1 MAIVSKLVRYKKDY
15 TLGINRWQAVFP
27 AANKHQRTESQP
39 GLLEIREIREI
50 LRNLEKSWKSATPNC
65 KKGFQSKAAEKT
77 SLGPIRKREAR
88 VG

>member
-15 TLGINRWQAVFP
+15 TLGINRRQAVFP

-50 LRNLEKSWKSATPNC
+50 LRNLEKS
-65 KKGFQSKAAEKT
+65 
-77 SLGPIRKREAR
+77 
-88 VG
+88 